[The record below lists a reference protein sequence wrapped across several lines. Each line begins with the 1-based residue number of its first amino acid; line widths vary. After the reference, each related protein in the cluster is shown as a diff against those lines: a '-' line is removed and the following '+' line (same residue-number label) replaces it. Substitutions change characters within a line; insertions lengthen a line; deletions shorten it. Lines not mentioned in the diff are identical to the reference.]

1 MLRALRHC
9 LLLMLML
16 TVPVQGVSA
25 ALMAA
30 MGQHHESG
38 MTQSAISCH
47 EDGAAMAD
55 DSSPHPLGKPAPAKS
70 KVCSTCC
77 AGVMAASEVVLHPVA
92 RPARHFG
99 ASERPSPE
107 GIIPDGLERPPRRLS

>member
-1 MLRALRHC
+1 MLRLLRHC

-16 TVPVQGVSA
+16 TIPVQGVSA

-30 MGQHHESG
+30 MGPHHESG
-38 MTQSAISCH
+38 MTQSAVSCH
-47 EDGAAMAD
+47 EDASAMA
-55 DSSPHPLGKPAPAKS
+55 DSSPHLPGKPVPAKG

-107 GIIPDGLERPPRRLS
+107 GVIPAGLERPPRRLS